1 MSIQQI
7 QVFFSCSSFCIAP
20 IPAVILIQQLLNT
33 YCMLDIKWWYLT
45 SKNLKCRG
53 QKGVKTEAVSAVEV
67 WARPQTRPL
76 LGQPR
81 VCLAAARSAPGGH
94 SPLAQGGAAH
104 LRTAFS
110 QGREGRRDGRKA
122 RRNLLAVSGQTPRR
136 PSLKRCVFRPIH
148 QARVFSESAVQR
160 SDHSPS
166 PPPYTPYASI
176 QLVPHPR
183 PVAVLHHFV
192 DVGPLS
198 GPTRG
203 HRNLP
208 HL

>member
-1 MSIQQI
+1 MQYTIQNGELVCNCPYIRFAVCEAIFLSGLPEASCPWAVPLSNLYGRKNKVSIQQI

-67 WARPQTRPL
+67 WACPQTRPL

-104 LRTAFS
+104 SRTAFS

-148 QARVFSESAVQR
+148 
-160 SDHSPS
+160 
-166 PPPYTPYASI
+166 
-176 QLVPHPR
+176 
-183 PVAVLHHFV
+183 
-192 DVGPLS
+192 
-198 GPTRG
+198 
-203 HRNLP
+203 
-208 HL
+208 